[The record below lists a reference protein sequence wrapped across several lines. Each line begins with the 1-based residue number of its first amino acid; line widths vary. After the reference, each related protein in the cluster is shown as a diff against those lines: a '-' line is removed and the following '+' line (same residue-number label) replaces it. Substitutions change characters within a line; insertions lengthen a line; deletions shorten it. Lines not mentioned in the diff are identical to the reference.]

1 MFTKIKYE
9 VFSGMNTFKP
19 IIPEDGEE
27 KDNNAVD
34 NEPEELRFEK
44 ISTFP
49 VSIRQ

>member
-1 MFTKIKYE
+1 MFTKKKYE

-34 NEPEELRFEK
+34 NETEELKSEK
-44 ISTFP
+44 ICTFP
-49 VSIRQ
+49 VNIKK